1 MSQLNQ
7 FLMMN
12 DCLTTP
18 AKETCYKTTR
28 LLLIA
33 TTRELDMTNIQVEGL
48 NKSIDQLIKN
58 IDIIITQL
66 SNEEKK

>member
-12 DCLTTP
+12 DCLTTS

>member
-7 FLMMN
+7 FLTMN
-12 DCLTTP
+12 DCLTTS

-33 TTRELDMTNIQVEGL
+33 TTRELDLTNVQVEGL

-58 IDIIITQL
+58 IDLIVTEL
-66 SNEEKK
+66 SKEEIK